1 MGAGFAQR
9 NSEDVDTRELLD
21 FFDLRDLHMGVDLGD
36 LVSPS
41 HFDFA
46 ATLPDSTLASDGRSQ
61 RN

>member
-1 MGAGFAQR
+1 MGPSFAQYS
-9 NSEDVDTRELLD
+9 SEDADTRELLD

-46 ATLPDSTLASDGRSQ
+46 GTLPDSTFASDGRSQ